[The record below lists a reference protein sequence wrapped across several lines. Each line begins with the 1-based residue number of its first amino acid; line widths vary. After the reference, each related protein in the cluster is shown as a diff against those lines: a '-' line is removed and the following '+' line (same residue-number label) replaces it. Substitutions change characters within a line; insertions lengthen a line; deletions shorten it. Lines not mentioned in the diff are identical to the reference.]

1 MKKITRRSLLRTIAV
16 AATVVATSA
25 TLVACAN
32 DVATST
38 DASSASSEPTTSTT
52 APSTPTDPVWPEV
65 NLQYININS
74 ESMGGEKVQAMVDE
88 FNKSNDKNI
97 TVEFNYISG
106 NYQEIASEV
115 QSYLAAGQD
124 VGVVQ
129 VGYSYINYFAE
140 NFPQLQDIN
149 NVISTYAPEDSAY
162 LSEVYDEPVLNL
174 GQALNGEL
182 AGLSY
187 GMSSPLLYMNVDI
200 CKAAG
205 LDINNPP
212 KTWEEVA
219 QWSATIKEKTGNYGV
234 SIQNPADTWSILPM
248 FLSAGVDSVINT
260 EADGSYS
267 ANLYSEDTVA
277 AWTLLQDMVKADN
290 CVQLTLEEG
299 VASFVGGNIG
309 MYLTTSGRAAYF
321 SSNCEFELMSVVQP
335 GFEGFDPKACIGGN
349 VLSIITEEPD
359 QIKASWEFIKFLQQ
373 PENIATWCEATGY
386 LPPTKNSADNA
397 NLKAYMDGNELMKAA
412 LDGRQFAAQW
422 VSWPGKNGLQIDQ
435 ALINVRDSIM
445 GTLDDADTVIK
456 NAEAEI
462 NGLLAK

>member
-1 MKKITRRSLLRTIAV
+1 MKKITRRSLLQATLAMATAV
-16 AATVVATSA
+16 ALTACSADTATNTNTSSSTESAIPAT
-25 TLVACAN
+25 
-32 DVATST
+32 DVSST
-38 DASSASSEPTTSTT
+38 ETPVESE
-52 APSTPTDPVWPEV
+52 WPEV

-74 ESMGGEKVQAMVDE
+74 ESMGGPQVQEMVDK
-88 FNKSNDKNI
+88 FNTSNDKNI
-97 TVEFNYISG
+97 TVEFNFISG

-149 NVISTYAPEDSAY
+149 NVISTYAPEDASY

-182 AGLSY
+182 AGLAY
-187 GMSSPLLYMNVDI
+187 GMSSPLLYINVDI

-219 QWSATIKEKTGNYGV
+219 QWSAVIKDKTGNYGV
-234 SIQNPADTWSILPM
+234 SIQNPSDTWSILPM
-248 FLSAGVDSVINT
+248 FLSAGIDSVIST
-260 EADGSYS
+260 GADGGYK
-267 ANLYSEDTVA
+267 ANLYTEDTVA
-277 AWTLLQDMVKADN
+277 AWTLLQDMVKDDV

-321 SSNCEFELMSVVQP
+321 TENCGFELMSVVQP

-349 VLSIITEEPD
+349 VLSIITEDED
-359 QIKASWEFIKFLQQ
+359 QIKASWEFVKFLQQ
-373 PENIATWCEATGY
+373 PENIAIWCEATGY

-397 NLKAYMDGNELMKAA
+397 DLKAYMDGNELMKAA
-412 LDGRQFAAQW
+412 LDGRKFAAQW
-422 VSWPGKNGLQIDQ
+422 VSWPGKNGLEIDQ
-435 ALINVRDSIM
+435 SLINVRDSIM

-462 NGLLAK
+462 NDLLAK